1 MSLAS
6 GRFLTNATLM
16 TRRALLGRSAAFGA
30 MGMLAATGFSPA
42 MAQTPKRGGKF
53 TVALGHGSTTDSLDP
68 ETNAGS
74 GFNSTFNFT
83 LYNCLVETVAGGG
96 WVPELAETVEPS
108 ADAKVWT
115 LKLRKGIQFH
125 DGRPLTA
132 QDVLNSINIHRREGS
147 KSSMKPTLAVISDV
161 RADGDTI
168 TFELSAANADLPY
181 LLASFTLPILPAKG
195 DGVDWEA
202 GVGTGPYKLTKFD
215 PGVRSTFTRNENYWK
230 ADRAFFDEVEILT
243 VADQA
248 ARTNAL
254 ATGAVDAIDRAD
266 LNTVDMLSGT
276 GNVEVIETNGGTH
289 FTLPMNATVA
299 PFDNLDVRLALKYA
313 IDRKAIVD
321 TILSGHGIVAN
332 DNPIAPTNRYFD
344 PTIPQRPYDPEK
356 AKFHLDKAGMSGLTV
371 DINISDA
378 AFAGAVDTAV
388 LFSERAKAA
397 GITLNV
403 VREPADGYW
412 SNVWMQKP
420 FTASYWG
427 GQPTADLALSQ
438 AYASTAA
445 WNEGFWKNAR
455 FDELLVAARGE
466 LDEARRKEMYGEMQ
480 RLITDEGSVIIPM
493 FSNDTYAIST
503 GLGHGELQTL
513 WPLDTRRCCERW
525 WRV

>member
-1 MSLAS
+1 
-6 GRFLTNATLM
+6 M
-16 TRRALLGRSAAFGA
+16 TRRALLGRTAAFGA
-30 MGMLAATGFSPA
+30 AGLLASTGFKPA
-42 MAQTPKRGGKF
+42 FAQTPQRGGKF
-53 TVALGHGSTTDSLDP
+53 SVALGHGSTTDSLDP

-83 LYNCLVETVAGGG
+83 LYNFLVETVAGGG
-96 WVPELAETVEPS
+96 WIPELAETVESSP
-108 ADAKVWT
+108 DAKVWT
-115 LKLRKGIQFH
+115 LKLRQGVTFH
-125 DGRPLTA
+125 DGRPLTV
-132 QDVLNSINIHRREGS
+132 QDVLASINVHRKEGS
-147 KSSMKPTLAVISDV
+147 KSSMKPTLANITDV
-161 RADGDTI
+161 RADGESVV
-168 TFELSAANADLPY
+168 FELASPNADLPY
-181 LLASFTLPILPAKG
+181 LLAGFTLPILPAKG
-195 DGVDWEA
+195 DGVDWES
-202 GVGTGPYKLTKFD
+202 GVGTGPYQLTKFD
-215 PGVRSTFTRNENYWK
+215 PGVRSSFTRNPNYWK

-254 ATGAVDAIDRAD
+254 VTGAVDAIDRAD
-266 LNTVDMLSGT
+266 LNTVDMLAAT
-276 GNVEVIETNGGTH
+276 GNIEVIETNGGTH

-313 IDRKAIVD
+313 IDRQAIVD
-321 TILSGHGIVAN
+321 TILSGHGMVAN

-344 PTIPQRPYDPEK
+344 ASIPQRAYDPEK

-388 LFSERAKAA
+388 LFSEHAKAA

-420 FTASYWG
+420 WTASYWG
-427 GQPTADLALSQ
+427 GQPTADQAFSQ
-438 AYASTAA
+438 AFASDAA
-445 WNEGFWKNAR
+445 WNEGFWKNPR

-466 LDEARRKEMYGEMQ
+466 LDEAKRKEMYGEMQ
-480 RLITDEGSVIIPM
+480 RLVTDEGSVIIPM

-503 GLGHGELQTL
+503 AIGHGELQTL